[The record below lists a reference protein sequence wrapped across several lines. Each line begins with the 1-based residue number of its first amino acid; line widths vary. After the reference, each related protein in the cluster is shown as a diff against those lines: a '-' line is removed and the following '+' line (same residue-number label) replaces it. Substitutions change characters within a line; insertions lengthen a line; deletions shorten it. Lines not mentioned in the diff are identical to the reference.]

1 MFTRYKKFK
10 VIDNF
15 ISKTYQDELLK
26 GVGAP
31 STAWLYQPNMDYG
44 PEDARENPGITNTV
58 AFEQATDDKYSQFV
72 LEILGMGN
80 IQNHAL
86 FYALLG
92 LTCKITDD
100 LIPSHRGYRIRGI
113 HQTPIPN
120 PPLHYIPHTDCQE
133 SKNDVWSAIYYLN
146 DATGDTFLF
155 EEQIDDVSMSDRRTH
170 KWKPVDQVSPKKG
183 RLILFPAR
191 QYHAGSPPKRDMRML
206 INFNFSM
213 PADTYVDQIR
223 QNMPQFPSGDPR

>member
-58 AFEQATDDKYSQFV
+58 AYEQATDDKYSQFV

-170 KWKPVDQVSPKKG
+170 KWKPIDQVSPKKG

-191 QYHAGSPPKRDMRML
+191 QYHAGSPPKRNMRML
-206 INFNFSM
+206 INFNFS
-213 PADTYVDQIR
+213 I
-223 QNMPQFPSGDPR
+223 PSL

>member
-1 MFTRYKKFK
+1 MMKKLVLKIDKLSKSFGAIKANDNLNLNLFKNEIHALIGQNGSGKSTLVKQISGFLKQDSGQIYLEEIDISNYSAEHRSRMGIARSFQISSVINSFK

-58 AFEQATDDKYSQFV
+58 AFEQATEYKYSQFV
-72 LEILGMGN
+72 LEILGMGQ
-80 IQNHAL
+80 IQNPAL

-92 LTCKITDD
+92 LTCKVTDE

-120 PPLHYIPHTDCQE
+120 PPLHYL
-133 SKNDVWSAIYYLN
+133 S
-146 DATGDTFLF
+146 
-155 EEQIDDVSMSDRRTH
+155 
-170 KWKPVDQVSPKKG
+170 
-183 RLILFPAR
+183 LI
-191 QYHAGSPPKRDMRML
+191 H
-206 INFNFSM
+206 I
-213 PADTYVDQIR
+213 
-223 QNMPQFPSGDPR
+223 

>member
-58 AFEQATDDKYSQFV
+58 AYEQATDDKYSQFV

-223 QNMPQFPSGDPR
+223 QNMPLFPSGDPR

>member
-58 AFEQATDDKYSQFV
+58 AYEQATDDKYSQFV

-183 RLILFPAR
+183 RFILFPAR
-191 QYHAGSPPKRDMRML
+191 QYHAGSPPKKDMRML

>member
-191 QYHAGSPPKRDMRML
+191 QYHAGSPPKKDMRML

>member
-1 MFTRYKKFK
+1 MKYKKFK

-58 AFEQATDDKYSQFV
+58 AYEQATDDKYSQFV

-155 EEQIDDVSMSDRRTH
+155 EEQIDDVSMSDRRKH

-191 QYHAGSPPKRDMRML
+191 QYHAGSPPKKDMRML

>member
-58 AFEQATDDKYSQFV
+58 AYEQATDDKYSQFV

-223 QNMPQFPSGDPR
+223 QNMPQFPSGDHR

>member
-10 VIDNF
+10 VFDDF

-44 PEDARENPGITNTV
+44 AEDARENPEIYHTV
-58 AFEQATDDKYSQFV
+58 AFEQATEDKYSQFV
-72 LEILGMGN
+72 LEILGMGQ

-100 LIPSHRGYRIRGI
+100 LIPKHRGFRIRGI

-120 PPLHYIPHTDCQE
+120 PPLHYVPHTDCQE
-133 SKNDVWSAIYYLN
+133 SKNDVWSAIYYPH
-146 DATGDTFLF
+146 DSTGDTFLF
-155 EEQIDDVSMSDRRTH
+155 EEQVDEVSMCERRSHEWKYIDR
-170 KWKPVDQVSPKKG
+170 VSPKKG

-191 QYHAGSPPKRDMRML
+191 QYHCGSPPEKDRRML
-206 INFNFSM
+206 INFNFS
-213 PADTYVDQIR
+213 I
-223 QNMPQFPSGDPR
+223 PSS

>member
-1 MFTRYKKFK
+1 
-10 VIDNF
+10 
-15 ISKTYQDELLK
+15 
-26 GVGAP
+26 
-31 STAWLYQPNMDYG
+31 MDYG

-58 AFEQATDDKYSQFV
+58 AYEQATDDKYSQFV

>member
-1 MFTRYKKFK
+1 MKYKKFK

-58 AFEQATDDKYSQFV
+58 AYEQATDDKYSQFV

-206 INFNFSM
+206 INFNFSI
-213 PADTYVDQIR
+213 PDDHVQIV
-223 QNMPQFPSGDPR
+223 QVP

>member
-1 MFTRYKKFK
+1 MCIRDRFK

-58 AFEQATDDKYSQFV
+58 AYEQATDDKYSQFV

>member
-1 MFTRYKKFK
+1 MKYKKFK

-58 AFEQATDDKYSQFV
+58 AYEQATDDKYSQFV

-191 QYHAGSPPKRDMRML
+191 QYHAGSPPKKDMRML